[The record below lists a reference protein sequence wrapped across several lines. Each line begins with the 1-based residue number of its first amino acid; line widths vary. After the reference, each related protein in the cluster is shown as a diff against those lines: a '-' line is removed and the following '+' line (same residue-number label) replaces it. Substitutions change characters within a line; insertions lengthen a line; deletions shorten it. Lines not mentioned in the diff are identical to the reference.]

1 MCNLNILEATH
12 KSQEINFSDYLLSV
26 NLKGTLMNCPRCS
39 HDLKTKTIRE
49 LSGEIEVDHC
59 ESCEGIWF
67 DQGELR
73 PLDLVVEHCPKC
85 QDEHIEMEKVNH
97 PRDSRIIIDQC
108 PNCKGIWVDK
118 GEIEG
123 IQKENI
129 FKVIFRLMFN

>member
-1 MCNLNILEATH
+1 
-12 KSQEINFSDYLLSV
+12 
-26 NLKGTLMNCPRCS
+26 
-39 HDLKTKTIRE
+39 
-49 LSGEIEVDHC
+49 
-59 ESCEGIWF
+59 
-67 DQGELR
+67 
-73 PLDLVVEHCPKC
+73 LVVEPVIWETIKTLKKDEQYQTLDCPKC